1 MVVASSPNL
10 SFRPISE
17 AELAVPLQWAAQ
29 EGWNPGLADAG
40 PFHAADPGG
49 FLMAFVKAEPVGC
62 ISVVRYDAS
71 FGFLGLY
78 IVRPEHRGRGY
89 GMRLWQAGLAHLQG
103 CTVGLDGVVA
113 QQANYAR
120 SGFVYAYRNV
130 RYSGVPT
137 GASGLTDL
145 RVTPMAADPLDAVVT
160 YDRRFFPAPRAEF
173 LRAWLGAGRRKAFA
187 YVEDGGLRGYC
198 VVRSCRVGCKIGPLF
213 ADTTMAAEAL
223 FEIAV
228 SHAGNGPVTIDI
240 PEPNAAAGELAS
252 QYGLFPIFETAR
264 MYKGPAPNLPLD
276 RIYGVTT
283 LELG

>member
-1 MVVASSPNL
+1 MTPTIRNAT
-10 SFRPISE
+10 RD
-17 AELAVPLQWAAQ
+17 ELDVILDWAAR
-29 EGWNPGLADAG
+29 EGWNPGLADTG

-49 FLMAFVKAEPVGC
+49 FLIAFMKDEPVGC

-137 GASGLTDL
+137 GASGST
-145 RVTPMAADPLDAVVT
+145 
-160 YDRRFFPAPRAEF
+160 
-173 LRAWLGAGRRKAFA
+173 
-187 YVEDGGLRGYC
+187 
-198 VVRSCRVGCKIGPLF
+198 
-213 ADTTMAAEAL
+213 
-223 FEIAV
+223 
-228 SHAGNGPVTIDI
+228 
-240 PEPNAAAGELAS
+240 
-252 QYGLFPIFETAR
+252 
-264 MYKGPAPNLPLD
+264 
-276 RIYGVTT
+276 
-283 LELG
+283 